1 MPQEIDRLNKNP
13 DDRSNNFV
21 HPKIR
26 RDELAAEMSR
36 YKAELNGSKVSIL
49 KRAAV
54 KLSGRRVVVAPAKGN
69 PVGPKVPIEVTLSG
83 LDLGE
88 SWEGELVCWG
98 IHTDGEGVSHR
109 IQVNTWEIV
118 EDRKK

>member
-1 MPQEIDRLNKNP
+1 M
-13 DDRSNNFV
+13 
-21 HPKIR
+21 
-26 RDELAAEMSR
+26 
-36 YKAELNGSKVSIL
+36 
-49 KRAAV
+49 
-54 KLSGRRVVVAPAKGN
+54 KLSGRRLIVAPAKGN
-69 PVGPKVPIEVTLSG
+69 PAGPKVPIEVTLSG

-88 SWEGELVCWG
+88 SWDGELVCWG